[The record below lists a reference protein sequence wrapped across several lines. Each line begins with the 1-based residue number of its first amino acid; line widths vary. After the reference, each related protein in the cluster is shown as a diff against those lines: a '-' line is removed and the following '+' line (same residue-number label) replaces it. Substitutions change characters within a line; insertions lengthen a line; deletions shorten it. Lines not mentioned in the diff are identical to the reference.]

1 MIKEGLTFDDVL
13 LIPQYSEIKSRS
25 DVDLKTR
32 FSRNVPL
39 KIPLVSS
46 PMDTVTEAELAI
58 EMARNGGLGIIHRF
72 QKIEDQANMVGM
84 VKNKEAHVIENP
96 ITISKDT
103 TIRELKE
110 MQQN

>member
-1 MIKEGLTFDDVL
+1 
-13 LIPQYSEIKSRS
+13 
-25 DVDLKTR
+25 VDLKTR

-72 QKIEDQANMVGM
+72 
-84 VKNKEAHVIENP
+84 
-96 ITISKDT
+96 
-103 TIRELKE
+103 
-110 MQQN
+110 